1 MLCLM
6 FVLCPECITMLQ
18 VREVVV
24 AMVNDAGVPLRSMRV
39 DGGVARSDVLLQVQA
54 DLLNSVRVGSRLHL
68 Y

>member
-1 MLCLM
+1 
-6 FVLCPECITMLQ
+6 MLQ

-54 DLLNSVRVGSRLHL
+54 DLLDSVRVCSRLQL